1 MRKLHLPIL
10 LLLAFVAGMLVSR
23 LDIRQLH
30 AVEKGEFTYTI
41 DNCVSEFSQAKVKKN
56 SKGWTFWHV
65 PRELSPTFNF
75 KISHVGPQSANHPP
89 HVHAEEEIFYIIE
102 GMARFSF
109 NGKNRVVGAKST
121 MFCPKNIPHG
131 ISNAGDKALSY
142 AVIKANYPA
151 ER

>member
-1 MRKLHLPIL
+1 MRKVHLPIL
-10 LLLAFVAGMLVSR
+10 LLIAFMAGMLSSR
-23 LDIRQLH
+23 LDIKPAH
-30 AVEKGEFTYTI
+30 AAERGMPTYTI
-41 DNCVSEFSQAKVKKN
+41 ENCVSEFSLANVKKN

-102 GMARFSF
+102 GTAKFDF
-109 NGKNRVVGAKST
+109 NGKTKVVGAKST
-121 MFCPKNIPHG
+121 MFCPKSIPHG
-131 ISNAGDKALSY
+131 ISNAGDKSLTY

-151 ER
+151 EK